1 MTGQFRIHIRK
12 VDHDEFTA
20 YKWGTIDPDGT
31 ISISDE
37 GDRFG
42 DLEEYVRQT
51 LPETYHSE
59 PLSPEIVQ
67 FWLERG
73 RSYGSQAHRIKATVE
88 HPLVDRH
95 LAFPELDLV
104 SVLHGL
110 DQPASSCE
118 AVHQLIQDSPFVTRS
133 DASEDDRVA
142 SVVFNLPKQVD
153 IETAVT
159 ATMKQVFDQL
169 SPQEILDRG
178 YVRRLPSRYLFRVVQ
193 YARPVAEIGVSRES
207 LSSADS
213 QADVNPSELANK
225 WEIVTP

>member
-1 MTGQFRIHIRK
+1 MTGRFSIHVRK
-12 VDHDEFTA
+12 VDRDEFTA

-31 ISISDE
+31 ISTSDE

-51 LPETYHSE
+51 LPERYRAET
-59 PLSPEIVQ
+59 LSSEIVQ

-73 RSYGSQAHRIKATVE
+73 RSYGSHAQRIKATAE

-104 SVLHGL
+104 SVVHGL
-110 DQPASSCE
+110 DRPASRCE
-118 AVHQLIQDSPFVTRS
+118 AVHQLIQDSPFVPRS
-133 DASEDDRVA
+133 DDSENDRVA
-142 SVVFNLPKQVD
+142 SVVFSLPKQAD

-159 ATMKQVFDQL
+159 VTMEQVFEQL
-169 SPQEILDRG
+169 SPRKILDRG
-178 YVRRLPSRYLFRVVQ
+178 YVRRLPSRYLFRAVQ
-193 YARPVAEIGVSRES
+193 YARPVAEIEISRES
-207 LSSADS
+207 LSSADA
-213 QADVNPSELANK
+213 QASANPSELADK